1 MERSDQRQGDSGHGE
16 RPASSGGPA
25 GGKTGERIRL
35 TSLSH
40 GAGCACKLPLS
51 ALDQLMATLG
61 TGADRPGGLVP
72 AAGDLLVGA
81 AEGDDAAVLR
91 LDEDRAL
98 VLTTDFFTPIV
109 DDPRDWGR
117 VAATNAMSDVY
128 AMGGKPVIALN
139 LTAWPGETLPVE
151 MLADVLRGGAEAAA
165 AAGCLVVGGHTIDD
179 PEPKYGLAVVG
190 MADPR
195 RLLTVDRARDGDL
208 LILTKPIGTGVVATA
223 HKRGAAP
230 PEVLAAAVTAM
241 TTLNAAASE
250 AALRAG
256 AVAAT
261 DVTGFGLLGHLHR
274 MLRAS
279 GAAAEVW
286 ADQVPLLPG
295 AAGLAAAGF
304 ISGGTRANTSYL
316 ADAVD
321 IEPDTDPVAAVL
333 LHDAQTSGGLLIA
346 VAPDAMDGL
355 RDDLRA
361 QGAEAAVVGTVQAGP
376 AGPAGPAGRI
386 TVRATGDA
394 GVVS

>member
-1 MERSDQRQGDSGHGE
+1 VVDDRVTEGMAAGR
-16 RPASSGGPA
+16 SGGSA
-25 GGKTGERIRL
+25 NGQSGGKVRL

-51 ALDQLMATLG
+51 ALDALMATLG
-61 TGADRPGGLVP
+61 TGPDHPGGLVP
-72 AAGDLLVGA
+72 AAGDLLVGM

-128 AMGGKPVIALN
+128 AMGGRPVIALN
-139 LTAWPGETLPVE
+139 LTAWPGETLPIE

-195 RLLTVDRARDGDL
+195 TLMTVDRAQDGDML
-208 LILTKPIGTGVVATA
+208 VLTKPIGTGVVATA

-230 PEVLAAAVTAM
+230 PGVLAATVTAM
-241 TTLNAAASE
+241 TMLNAAASA

-256 AVAAT
+256 VVAAT

-279 GAAAEVW
+279 GMNAEIW

-304 ISGGTRANTSYL
+304 ISGGTRANMSYL

-321 IEPDTDPVAAVL
+321 VEPDTDPVAAVL

-346 VAPDAMDGL
+346 VAPGALDGL

-361 QGAEAAVVGTVQAGP
+361 QGTEAALVGTVQAGP
-376 AGPAGPAGRI
+376 AGGAGRI
-386 TVRATGDA
+386 AVRATG
-394 GVVS
+394 GVS